1 MSAPRLYAISRPRP
15 QPRRRRKVFA
25 SRRYKILQL
34 DRDFTD
40 SIDTWRRKQPV
51 KLSRRR
57 PAMDLARLAL
67 ATKLLKA

>member
-1 MSAPRLYAISRPRP
+1 MSAPRLYAISRPR
-15 QPRRRRKVFA
+15 R
-25 SRRYKILQL
+25 SRGGGVKYLHRGAKILQL

-57 PAMDLARLAL
+57 PAMDLAGLAL